1 MPQLPDEGYV
11 KYRSF
16 HTIGLP
22 PELVQIDE
30 INAIR
35 SKLWRLQ
42 LIGVYEN
49 GIGFGNI
56 STRIEAP
63 NSEGK
68 FVISGTQTGHYPVLE
83 ARHYATVTG
92 YNITQNTVSCR
103 GMVKASSE
111 ALTHAAVY
119 EADNTCRVVIHIH
132 HLPTWQERLHQLP
145 TTQADVP
152 YGTPEMANEILRLFR
167 QSDLPQTKVLV
178 MAGHPEGLIAFGTS
192 GAEAYSLLMAQIV
205 GV

>member
-1 MPQLPDEGYV
+1 MPHLPDEGYV
-11 KYRSF
+11 KYRCF
-16 HTIGLP
+16 HSLGLP
-22 PELVQIDE
+22 HDKEQINE

-35 SKLWRLQ
+35 SELWRLQ
-42 LIGVYEN
+42 LIGVYDN

-56 STRIEAP
+56 STRLEAP
-63 NSEGK
+63 AGDGK
-68 FVISGTQTGHYPVLE
+68 FIISGTQTGQYPDLE
-83 ARHYATVTG
+83 TQHYATVTG
-92 YNITQNTVSCR
+92 YNIAENTVSCR

-119 EADNTCRVVIHIH
+119 EADATCRVVIHIH
-132 HLPTWQERLHQLP
+132 HLLTWQNRLNQLP
-145 TTQADVP
+145 TTKADVP

-178 MAGHPEGLIAFGTS
+178 MAGHPEGLIAFGSS